1 MASKGEAEAYRPAE
15 ACRIAEVA
23 PYVLRYWETEFTALS
38 EGRDKGTA
46 KLYTARDVRIISRIR
61 ELLYDEG
68 FTVAGAKKRLDAEI
82 AEGRFDAGLAA
93 APPIAAQKDAKIPGP
108 KDASKRGAESA
119 SLKEAAP
126 SRVESAKPQV
136 IEKPAAEKPKQT
148 AAAAPAV
155 RAAPA
160 PVPSPAVAHAAPA
173 PRGEASAPAKPAEP
187 GFDRKMVL
195 RELKDIV
202 RILGR

>member
-1 MASKGEAEAYRPAE
+1 MPKGETEVYRPAE

-38 EGRDKGTA
+38 EGRDKGNA

-93 APPIAAQKDAKIPGP
+93 APPIAAQKGEGKIAAEKGSP
-108 KDASKRGAESA
+108 KELARSGA
-119 SLKEAAP
+119 
-126 SRVESAKPQV
+126 AKPQV
-136 IEKPAAEKPKQT
+136 NEKPAAEKPKT
-148 AAAAPAV
+148 AAAAAAGAV
-155 RAAPA
+155 RAASA
-160 PVPSPAVAHAAPA
+160 PVASPAAAQAAPT
-173 PRGEASAPAKPAEP
+173 PRGEASAPSKPAEP
-187 GFDRKMVL
+187 GLDRKMVL